1 MKTINIPMLHDH
13 HSHPLFYSAFATGVS
28 LEQVTS
34 KEEANDLLIAAS
46 KNRDGMAVAHGW
58 RSHRFDWS
66 RDELETLPPVAIFN
80 VSLHSLLINDAGRKQ
95 LHDHYGDDVRRLED
109 REWYESNLRVVLNWF
124 ANLNASVEAL
134 QSFFEDLWQL
144 GVYSVEE
151 LLLVDEREI
160 NIFMEAGL
168 TDRTRFWAAP
178 DTFDTLSTAAQE
190 QVHGLKLFTDGAI
203 GARTAAMKRPF
214 LDDEKNL
221 GMLIYSDAEFLETV
235 TKCLGTKPA
244 LAIHAIGDRAI
255 EQVIATLEQV
265 GEGLRSGKE
274 IRLEHAQMMNLN
286 LARRAKSLG
295 VCLSMQPNFT
305 SDSVDYAD
313 RLDADYCQMNNPFR
327 MLIDEVGF
335 VAGEDLVFGSDG
347 MPHGAKYAL
356 QQSLFPAFE
365 NQRLSL
371 DEFIAGYC
379 ISDDSVET
387 IEVDVEEHGGV

>member
-1 MKTINIPMLHDH
+1 MINIPMLHDH

-28 LEQVTS
+28 LEHVTS

-46 KNRDGMAVAHGW
+46 KHRDGMTVAHGW
-58 RSHRFDWS
+58 RSHRFEWS
-66 RDELETLPPVAIFN
+66 NDELEALPPVAIFN
-80 VSLHSLLINDAGRKQ
+80 VSLHALLLNEAGRKH
-95 LHDHYGDDVRRLED
+95 LHHHYGDDVRRLED
-109 REWYESNLRVVLNWF
+109 RDWYESHLRVVLNWF

-134 QSFFEDLWQL
+134 QSFFDDLWQL

-160 NIFMEAGL
+160 EIFAEAGL
-168 TDRTRFWAAP
+168 TERTRFWAAP
-178 DTFDTLSTAAQE
+178 DTFDTLSAPAKE

-203 GARTAAMKRPF
+203 GARTAAMKRPY
-214 LDDEKNL
+214 LDDENNL
-221 GMLIYSDAEFLETV
+221 GMLIYSDEEFLQTV
-235 TKCLGTKPA
+235 TSCLGAKPA

-265 GEGLRSGKE
+265 GEGLRNGKE
-274 IRLEHAQMMNLN
+274 IRIEHAQMLNLN

-313 RLDADYCQMNNPFR
+313 RLDTGYCQLNNPFR
-327 MLIDEVGF
+327 MLIDEAGF
-335 VAGEDLVFGSDG
+335 TPGKDLIFGSDG

-356 QQSLFPAFE
+356 QQSLFPAFT

-371 DEFIAGYC
+371 DEFVAGYC
-379 ISDDSVET
+379 VSDDSIAT
-387 IEVDVEEHGGV
+387 IEVNVEERVGA